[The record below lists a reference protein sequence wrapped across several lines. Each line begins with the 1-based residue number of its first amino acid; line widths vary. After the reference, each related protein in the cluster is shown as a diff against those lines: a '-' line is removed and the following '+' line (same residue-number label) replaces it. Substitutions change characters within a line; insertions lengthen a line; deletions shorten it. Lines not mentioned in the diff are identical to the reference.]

1 MEKLRSPSAP
11 SSPLLQT
18 SCALSPQQVWTAL
31 VPKVTWENYIEE
43 PAPRQKNSTG
53 ERDLDLSQPKPVG
66 SGIV

>member
-1 MEKLRSPSAP
+1 MWEVQTQPFWHLPSGDNCPYFAEGEIE
-11 SSPLLQT
+11 
-18 SCALSPQQVWTAL
+18 